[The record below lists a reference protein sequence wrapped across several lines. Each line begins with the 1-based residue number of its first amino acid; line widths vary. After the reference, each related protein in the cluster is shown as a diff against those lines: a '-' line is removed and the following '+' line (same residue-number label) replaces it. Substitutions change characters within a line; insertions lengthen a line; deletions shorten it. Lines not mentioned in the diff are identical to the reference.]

1 MRERENKRKRE
12 IYMNIL
18 FSNHYIK
25 YIIDKNN
32 INIILNYYNNR
43 YYIDIMKNNISLYSS
58 SVDNYN
64 DISSEIESMID
75 FLIEMKDI

>member
-1 MRERENKRKRE
+1 
-12 IYMNIL
+12 MNIL

-43 YYIDIMKNNISLYSS
+43 YYIDIIRNDISLYSS

-64 DISSEIESMID
+64 DISIEIESMID
-75 FLIEMKDI
+75 FLIEMGNI

>member
-1 MRERENKRKRE
+1 
-12 IYMNIL
+12 MNIL

-32 INIILNYYNNR
+32 MNIILNYYNNR
-43 YYIDIMKNNISLYSS
+43 YYIDIIRNDISLYSS

-75 FLIEMKDI
+75 FLIEMGDI